1 MGQAAPPAL
10 PVKSELETRYQLP
23 VAGLRVERGR
33 VDVTE
38 AGNRVARVATHQGAL
53 RTGDGRVGEVRAVED
68 VEEFRPNFERH
79 PLSNV
84 EPAGN
89 VHLFVG
95 APLIAEVGIVRRRGS
110 PRSGSGIGPCRR
122 VQDKVA
128 IRIDAVT
135 VEV

>member
-10 PVKSELETRYQLP
+10 PVKSELEARYKLA

-38 AGNRVARVATHQGAL
+38 AGNRVARSGTHQGAL

-68 VEEFRPNFERH
+68 IEEFRPNFERH
-79 PLSNV
+79 PLPNV

-95 APLIAEVGIVRRRGS
+95 APLIAEVGIVRGCGS
-110 PRSGSGIGPCRR
+110 PRSERRIRPCRR
-122 VQDKVA
+122 V
-128 IRIDAVT
+128 
-135 VEV
+135 